1 MERRESV
8 RRYRERLSAPPSWWA
23 LALLFGVAVGW
34 AFYVATP
41 AWVAGVA
48 FAIALA
54 VSVSVVASYGS
65 AMVEVSAEGF
75 RAGRAL
81 LPWSAVGDVRSLGRD
96 ETRRAAGVDADA
108 RAYLVLRAYCGGAV
122 RVEVDDDADPTPY
135 WLVST
140 RRPEAVASVLRADP
154 VQD

>member
-1 MERRESV
+1 MDSAGG
-8 RRYRERLSAPPSWWA
+8 YRERLTAPASWWGLAA
-23 LALLFGVAVGW
+23 LFAVAVGW

-48 FAIALA
+48 LAIALA
-54 VSVSVVASYGS
+54 VSVSLVGAYGR
-65 AMVEVSAEGF
+65 AAVEVSTDGF

-81 LPWSAVGDVRSLGRD
+81 LPWSAVGTVQALDRD
-96 ETRRAAGVDADA
+96 EARRAAGVEADA
-108 RAYLVLRAYCGGAV
+108 RAYLVLRSYCGGAV
-122 RVEVDDDADPTPY
+122 RVEVDDPADPTPY

-140 RRPEAVASVLRADP
+140 RRPRAVASAARAHA